1 MAADNFYEIISDDYT
16 KDILDDDNNTI
27 CTVQRFIDFIT
38 YIIETN
44 ATSDP
49 AANPTA
55 NPTAYIQVIYK
66 TDDTTDE
73 TLKDFIKFGYFLKE
87 EEGKEKVY
95 IFIKDTKIG
104 RNIED
109 LKKLITAPPAATAAA
124 EGEEEGPAAT
134 AATEGSATAV
144 EAETPSAS
152 TTSQNQVVIDFLN
165 GNWTAPQNG
174 DDSKPSYEQFI
185 SNTITKIDNNKN
197 TPTYKPILD
206 ALGGVS
212 CNLWNYKLG
221 QDDRFVYK
229 PDVYK
234 PDVQGGGASDY
245 APSEI
250 SMLGGDPLFLVL
262 SEFFMSSKRGNSLA
276 DILEKIN
283 DNLEKLAK
291 KM

>member
-16 KDILDDDNNTI
+16 KDILDDSKFSTESKI
-27 CTVQRFIDFIT
+27 CTVKQFIDFIKN
-38 YIIETN
+38 IIESN
-44 ATSDP
+44 ATSDH

-109 LKKLITAPPAATAAA
+109 LKKLITAPHAATAAA

-134 AATEGSATAV
+134 AAAAPKEGEISGLAEKLTEKYKDWKPKNNEKSYDNFIG
-144 EAETPSAS
+144 EM
-152 TTSQNQVVIDFLN
+152 QNDEEIKEIVRDNVCSLWDYKLEN
-165 GNWTAPQNG
+165 GNIV
-174 DDSKPSYEQFI
+174 YE
-185 SNTITKIDNNKN
+185 
-197 TPTYKPILD
+197 
-206 ALGGVS
+206 
-212 CNLWNYKLG
+212 
-221 QDDRFVYK
+221 
-229 PDVYK
+229 